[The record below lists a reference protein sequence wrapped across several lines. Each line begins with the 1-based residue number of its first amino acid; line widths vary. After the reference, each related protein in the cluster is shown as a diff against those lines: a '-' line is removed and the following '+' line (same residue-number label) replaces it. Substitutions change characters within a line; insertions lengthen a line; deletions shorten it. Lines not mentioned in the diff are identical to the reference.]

1 MNYGIK
7 LKHVPI
13 NEESFMDDPDDY
25 NSYDQT
31 IKVKKSINRNKRLV

>member
-13 NEESFMDDPDDY
+13 NEESYMDDPDDY

-31 IKVKKSINRNKRLV
+31 IKVKNQLTEIKD